1 MKILSK
7 ILLPTK
13 AGLKQIQVVL
23 AFTFRAFFFFYFFLT
38 LYIFQ
43 SFGKSK
49 ITFLYVWPSAVL
61 E

>member
-23 AFTFRAFFFFYFFLT
+23 AFTFRAFFFFFLT
-38 LYIFQ
+38 LYLFQ